1 MNLEF
6 NLWNVLVHTEEQ
18 FKGKCQIFLL
28 LVGKSAETAVEQ
40 LHSLLEPVK
49 GLYKRLGSNLSI
61 NEIVFPLL
69 IFLGSVVHIKLI
81 N

>member
-1 MNLEF
+1 M
-6 NLWNVLVHTEEQ
+6 WNVLVHAEEQ
-18 FKGKCQIFLL
+18 FKGKCLIFLL
-28 LVGKSAETAVEQ
+28 LVGKSAETAVDQ
-40 LHSLLEPVK
+40 LHSLEPVK
-49 GLYKRLGSNLSI
+49 GLSLQERLGSNLSI